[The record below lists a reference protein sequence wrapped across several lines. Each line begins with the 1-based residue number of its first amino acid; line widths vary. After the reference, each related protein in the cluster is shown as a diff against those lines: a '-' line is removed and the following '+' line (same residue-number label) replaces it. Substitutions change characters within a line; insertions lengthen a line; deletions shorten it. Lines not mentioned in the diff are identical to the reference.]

1 MSIIR
6 IADSRRMQYAGSE
19 NGQTAVLSF
28 TMPQPEFGKHRFR
41 WVTDASD

>member
-6 IADSRRMQYAGSE
+6 IADPRRMQYAGSE
-19 NGQTAVLSF
+19 NGQTAS
-28 TMPQPEFGKHRFR
+28 MPRPEFGKHRFR